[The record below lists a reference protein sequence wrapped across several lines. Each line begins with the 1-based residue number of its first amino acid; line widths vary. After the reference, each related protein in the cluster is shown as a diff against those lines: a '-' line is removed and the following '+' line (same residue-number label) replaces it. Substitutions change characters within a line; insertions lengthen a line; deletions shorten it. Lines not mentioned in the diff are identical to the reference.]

1 MAVITTQR
9 FIAGLTV
16 FDTYSGFNGTIVQMN
31 LNDDAVNPVAP
42 LYVGAYF
49 VVQFTDLSLQLFTL
63 QGKRV
68 DSFSGLPLTGV
79 TLLTNAEKTALL
91 GAGYPAK

>member
-1 MAVITTQR
+1 MAVVTTQR
-9 FIAGLTV
+9 FLTGLNV
-16 FDTYSGFNGTIVQMN
+16 FDTYSGLNGTIVQMN
-31 LNDDAVNPVAP
+31 LNDDAVNAVAP

-49 VVQFTDLSLQLFTL
+49 VVQFTDSSVQLFTL

-68 DSFSGLPLTGV
+68 DSFTGLPLAGV
-79 TLLTNAEKTALL
+79 TLLTNSEKTALL